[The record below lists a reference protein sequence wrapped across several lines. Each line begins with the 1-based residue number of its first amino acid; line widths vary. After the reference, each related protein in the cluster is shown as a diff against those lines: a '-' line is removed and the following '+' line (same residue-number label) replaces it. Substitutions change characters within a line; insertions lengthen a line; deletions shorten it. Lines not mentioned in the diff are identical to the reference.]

1 MWICMAFRLV
11 AADDREVAP
20 QPQWLRTFTRS
31 TTIRS
36 SSRLRP
42 RPSCAPD
49 SVCPSAGRVEL
60 SGMLTR
66 AERWSQR
73 FGRPSMAGMPAAPLD
88 DATTRHLEEIAIDV
102 LGLLGPGIELTELA
116 IDADQSDRVVIRA
129 RYRMA
134 DEVVESVGRGESAL
148 EAHVRLREAIVGD
161 RIGLG
166 LRVLV

>member
-1 MWICMAFRLV
+1 
-11 AADDREVAP
+11 
-20 QPQWLRTFTRS
+20 
-31 TTIRS
+31 
-36 SSRLRP
+36 
-42 RPSCAPD
+42 
-49 SVCPSAGRVEL
+49 
-60 SGMLTR
+60 
-66 AERWSQR
+66 
-73 FGRPSMAGMPAAPLD
+73 MAGMPAAPLD

-134 DEVVESVGRGESAL
+134 DEVVESVGRGESVL